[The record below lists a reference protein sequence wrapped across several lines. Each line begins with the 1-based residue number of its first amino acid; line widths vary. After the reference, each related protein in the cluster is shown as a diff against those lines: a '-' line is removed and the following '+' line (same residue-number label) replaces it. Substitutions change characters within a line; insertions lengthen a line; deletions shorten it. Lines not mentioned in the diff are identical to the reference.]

1 MDSQIAEQ
9 IHVDNGFTWAH
20 KQNFMVSH
28 QNCYLWWCELNPV
41 DLQSSNPEI
50 CHIWRIRAQK
60 KCCGWERDKEKD
72 EQRGGFVPSFW
83 ECNSKMEMGLIFM
96 HVDEDT
102 AGCQMHMARFMSF
115 KLVKLLS
122 SCKSLN
128 LLGLK
133 ALRMI
138 MVKNI
143 FLVSSI
149 KMAPF

>member
-1 MDSQIAEQ
+1 
-9 IHVDNGFTWAH
+9 
-20 KQNFMVSH
+20 
-28 QNCYLWWCELNPV
+28 
-41 DLQSSNPEI
+41 
-50 CHIWRIRAQK
+50 
-60 KCCGWERDKEKD
+60 
-72 EQRGGFVPSFW
+72 
-83 ECNSKMEMGLIFM
+83 MEMGLIFM

-102 AGCQMHMARFMSF
+102 ADCQMHMARFMSF
-115 KLVKLLS
+115 KLVKQLS